1 MTVSAEW
8 STLILVVTCKS
19 STTAQETI
27 ILLLELPSK
36 RFRLSVWPKGKRS
49 NDLFSPLCF
58 ATLAFPTLPFPRS
71 LSLCICPALLG
82 ETIKS
87 TSNWEGELCKQRDDE
102 HKLRLPLLSQNSP
115 GGFQDTHQCLR
126 VCFLSVWVSYVTIL
140 MSPSFF
146 TALEAQ
152 ILSKYNINRVDF
164 VLLEQLVL
172 VQQPYKAGM
181 PWQFAGSF
189 YYATTVLTTIG
200 KSGRPIQGIS
210 KR

>member
-1 MTVSAEW
+1 MLRYNSNY
-8 STLILVVTCKS
+8 SNKS
-19 STTAQETI
+19 
-27 ILLLELPSK
+27 L
-36 RFRLSVWPKGKRS
+36 
-49 NDLFSPLCF
+49 
-58 ATLAFPTLPFPRS
+58 
-71 LSLCICPALLG
+71 
-82 ETIKS
+82 
-87 TSNWEGELCKQRDDE
+87 
-102 HKLRLPLLSQNSP
+102 
-115 GGFQDTHQCLR
+115 
-126 VCFLSVWVSYVTIL
+126 
-140 MSPSFF
+140 SFF